1 MDAWPARSEA
11 AFDAYVESLTEVI
24 GTPIGRSH

>member
-24 GTPIGRSH
+24 GHADRAEL